1 MKVVKKRALLIASIA
16 AALAFVFQII
26 GLIRYIGRLPDDR
39 VGIVLYSITIIAFA
53 CTSLGFYIQWN
64 RHK

>member
-26 GLIRYIGRLPDDR
+26 GLIRYIGRLPDDW

-53 CTSLGFYIQWN
+53 CASLGFYIQWN